1 MSSKEILLRPAQ
13 ETDAWILSAIHIAAI
28 KALPTTF
35 YTRQELLAWR
45 NHLDKPDG
53 SNILKHLQLETI
65 RVAIEDEMIAGF
77 ASFILNELISLYVH
91 PRYQGKGIGRTLVE
105 DFCRSASGQ
114 GFDSVVTTASLY
126 AEGFYLRL
134 GFIAIQRVPHHL
146 GRGLVVPVTEM
157 SKELDSS

>member
-13 ETDAWILSAIHIAAI
+13 EIDAWILSAIHIAAI

-65 RVAIEDEMIAGF
+65 RVAIEDEM
-77 ASFILNELISLYVH
+77 
-91 PRYQGKGIGRTLVE
+91 
-105 DFCRSASGQ
+105 
-114 GFDSVVTTASLY
+114 
-126 AEGFYLRL
+126 
-134 GFIAIQRVPHHL
+134 
-146 GRGLVVPVTEM
+146 
-157 SKELDSS
+157 